1 LSVER
6 EGRGGRKT
14 DVTMMAFPSKGE
26 RGRVAVDV
34 EGAGV
39 GVEEGQMLSNALRA
53 DIGLGARRK
62 E

>member
-1 LSVER
+1 
-6 EGRGGRKT
+6 
-14 DVTMMAFPSKGE
+14 MMAFPSKGE